1 MALTTETRHL
11 DAIAAEAQTQ
21 AAIRYVWTDKD
32 DENRRLYKKTD
43 SLLRGNI
50 AAEIKAM
57 LDVVGKRTIVF
68 SPAYPDGRRTTI
80 NGVHRIDGQPVTET
94 FAGIDLTQ

>member
-57 LDVVGKRTIVF
+57 LDVVGNRTIVF
-68 SPAYPDGRRTTI
+68 SPHIRMAVEQR
-80 NGVHRIDGQPVTET
+80 
-94 FAGIDLTQ
+94 LTASTVLTDSR